1 MFDTP
6 KPVSLSSTP
15 VERDAFVKLM
25 VEVKGPH
32 YTIGYL
38 KHMYMY
44 ASLSDTDETVMN
56 KFRDECIQEKFFAL
70 IDKKDVDTP

>member
-1 MFDTP
+1 MKT
-6 KPVSLSSTP
+6 VSTP
-15 VERDAFVKLM
+15 SEREDFVKLL

-32 YTIGYL
+32 YAIGYL

-70 IDKKDVDTP
+70 IDKKDVDTETS